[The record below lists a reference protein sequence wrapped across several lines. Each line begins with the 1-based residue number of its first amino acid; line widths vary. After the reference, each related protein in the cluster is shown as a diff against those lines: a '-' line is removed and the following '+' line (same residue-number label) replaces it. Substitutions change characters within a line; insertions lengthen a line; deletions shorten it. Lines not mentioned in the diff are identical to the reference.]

1 MRRSRTNLGRAA
13 LALAI
18 LSAAASAALA
28 ADAGAG
34 AAAAPKAKFIRS
46 QWQSL
51 YLAGMKIGYIT
62 QSVYAFPD
70 GGRRL
75 QTNRFLR
82 RNRAAGRFGYY
93 EMITADVDADF
104 RPRAL
109 TCRVVSGDRQWHVT
123 GRVEKGALV
132 LTRTV
137 GEKSA
142 SARVPLE
149 KGVTFLSWALRATL
163 LSGARTG
170 QTHRWRVIDESLGA
184 LLPDPCLVRV
194 IGPRGL
200 PAAGDGRNLLGIAVG
215 WSCGAERVAH
225 LVESNARVLRSVW
238 ESTPMVAE
246 ATSLSGAR
254 RLNSP
259 AEAPPAADV
268 PGLTGER
275 YRNPRLGLS
284 LWVPPYPYVIHVAE
298 PSGAVMITDLTD
310 EAYMSVRPA
319 YGSGPA
325 VAVAGA
331 SAQAGQDGEA
341 AEPLLASHPIQQ
353 EWAAR
358 FDEVTAEPRAA
369 VVPGGAKAYNVQ
381 GIGGTARL
389 GCTTYHFRNL
399 LLSGEGLTWFV
410 SLAVADRRLTAKAV
424 LLEKVSRS
432 IKAAAP
438 EGRLPIQAVGLVLR
452 SPYYGFQIRR
462 PNMRWKVPDHVGGP
476 LTALEIVREDHA
488 AVALVR
494 VLTPRKGQSL
504 EAFAAEQAETAAET
518 LGVEK
523 PEPRPTTFGGQRAI
537 EIAYEGKAILSGK
550 PARCKTVYTQRQ
562 GRVLALVLV
571 VAADADE
578 TAAREIEQIRRSVR
592 FIWQAAGP

>member
-1 MRRSRTNLGRAA
+1 MKRSRTNGGRAA

-28 ADAGAG
+28 ADAGEP
-34 AAAAPKAKFIRS
+34 AAAPKAKFLHS

-51 YLAGMKIGYIT
+51 YLAEKKIGYIT

-82 RNRAAGRFGYY
+82 RSRGDARFGYY
-93 EMITADVDADF
+93 KMITADVDANF

-109 TCRVVSGDRQWHVT
+109 TCRVVSGDRQWRVT
-123 GRVEKGALV
+123 GRVENGALA

-142 SARVPLE
+142 SARIPIE

-170 QTHRWRVIDESLGA
+170 QTRRWRVIDESLGA
-184 LLPDPCLVRV
+184 LLPDPCLVQV

-200 PAAGDGRNLLGIAVG
+200 PAAGDGHNLIGSAVG
-215 WSCGAERVAH
+215 WSCGVERVAH
-225 LVESNARVLRSVW
+225 LVDSSGRVLRSVW

-246 ATSLSGAR
+246 ATSLSEAR
-254 RLNSP
+254 RLAGS
-259 AEAPPAADV
+259 AEAPPTADV
-268 PGLTGER
+268 PGLANER

-284 LWVPPYPYVIHVAE
+284 LWVPPYPYVIHVVE
-298 PSGAVMITDLTD
+298 PSGAVVVADLTD
-310 EAYMSVRPA
+310 EAYVSVRPA

-325 VAVAGA
+325 APVAGA
-331 SAQAGQDGEA
+331 SAQAGENEEA
-341 AEPLLASHPIQQ
+341 AEPLLASRPIQQ

-358 FDEVTAEPRAA
+358 FDEVAAEHRAA
-369 VVPGGAKAYNVQ
+369 TVPGGARAYNVQ

-410 SLAVADRRLTAKAV
+410 SLAVADRRVTAKPM
-424 LLEKVSRS
+424 LLENVSRS
-432 IKAAAP
+432 IKASP
-438 EGRLPIQAVGLVLR
+438 PKGRLPIQTVGPVLR
-452 SPYYGFQIRR
+452 NPYYGFQISR
-462 PNMRWKVPDHVGGP
+462 PNTRWKVPDHVGGP
-476 LTALEIVREDHA
+476 VTVLEMVREDQA

-494 VLTPRKGQSL
+494 VLTLKKGQSL
-504 EAFAAEQAETAAET
+504 EAVVAEQAEAAAEN

-523 PEPRPTTFGGQRAI
+523 PEPRPATFGGQRAL
-537 EIAYEGKAILSGK
+537 EIVYEGNAILSGK
-550 PARCKTVYTQRQ
+550 PARCKAVYAERQ
-562 GRVLALVLV
+562 GCVLVLVLV

-578 TAAREIEQIRRSVR
+578 TASREIEQIRRSVKFFR
-592 FIWQAAGP
+592 QAASP